1 MAAPNRAD
9 RDELRNSIMPYSLIV
24 GQQGLKLALEIASV
38 VPSVGGV
45 LISGQRGTA
54 KTTTV
59 RAFAM
64 MLTGHLPTTVPIG
77 VTEDR
82 VLSGWKVKSLLKGV
96 PEPQP
101 GLLQEASES
110 PARMLYIDEVNL
122 LDDYIVNITLDAL
135 STKILVVDRDHL
147 RLEPRLVRFTLVGTM
162 NPDEGWLRPQLLDR
176 FALMTEVEATPS
188 ADDRRKILE
197 TVVEF
202 DRESGNPRGTFIA
215 TARRRDHHRRHQL
228 EAARSLAPGLR
239 FAPDVLATCAR
250 LAAQYDAAGHRGE
263 LAIIRAARAVA
274 AIEIATAS
282 ESALLGQSAPLNE
295 TAPLNEITTAHVRK
309 VAKLALIHRRGKG
322 TPGSV
327 PEWTPDDDKAL
338 SKLIPAADG

>member
-1 MAAPNRAD
+1 MTALETAGT
-9 RDELRNSIMPYSLIV
+9 DELRNSILPYSLIV
-24 GQQGLKLALEIASV
+24 GQEELKLALEIASV

-64 MLTGHLPTTVPIG
+64 MLTECLPTTLPIG

-82 VLSGWKVKSLLKGV
+82 VLSGWKVKSLIRGI

-101 GLLQEASES
+101 GLLQEAAES

-135 STKILVVDRDHL
+135 STKILAVDRDHL
-147 RLEPRLVRFTLVGTM
+147 KLEPRLVRFTLVGTM

-176 FALMTEVEATPS
+176 FALMTQVEATPS
-188 ADDRRKILE
+188 ADERRKILE

-202 DRESGNPRGTFIA
+202 DRQGGNPRGKFIA
-215 TARRRDHHRRHQL
+215 TARRDDREKRRQL
-228 EAARSLAPGLR
+228 EAARRLAPKLP
-239 FAPDVLATCAR
+239 FAGDVLETCAR
-250 LAAQYDAAGHRGE
+250 LAARYEAAGHRGE
-263 LAIIRAARAVA
+263 LAVIRAARAVA
-274 AIEIATAS
+274 AIEAVTAG
-282 ESALLGQSAPLNE
+282 EARY
-295 TAPLNEITTAHVRK
+295 EITTAHVRK

-327 PEWTPDDDKAL
+327 PEWTPDDDAVL
-338 SKLIPAADG
+338 DELIPRADG